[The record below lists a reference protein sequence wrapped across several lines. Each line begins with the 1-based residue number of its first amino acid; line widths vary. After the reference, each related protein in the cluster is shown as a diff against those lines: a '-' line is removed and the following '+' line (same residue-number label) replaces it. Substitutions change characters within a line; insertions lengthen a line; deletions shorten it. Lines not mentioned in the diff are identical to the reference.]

1 MDGGTVLFSYQGW
14 RIQALEITFPSIVV
28 PLEKSYSKIKKQNKM
43 KKKIIGRVNAKRKKD
58 FPKLDVSPI
67 QKSITEIR
75 PTISRKLTKDEMLEI
90 MQIISLW
97 VAEKCGTTEFDL
109 NDFLS
114 HLLDYQ
120 VSYDITSRQIF
131 KTVPASI
138 NIRESQ
144 LTVSKKWLPVGKD
157 KIGMKPVPV
166 VTLAGEW
173 LEVRGFEVGELCK
186 VMAQDGSILIQTIAK
201 HG

>member
-1 MDGGTVLFSYQGW
+1 
-14 RIQALEITFPSIVV
+14 
-28 PLEKSYSKIKKQNKM
+28 M